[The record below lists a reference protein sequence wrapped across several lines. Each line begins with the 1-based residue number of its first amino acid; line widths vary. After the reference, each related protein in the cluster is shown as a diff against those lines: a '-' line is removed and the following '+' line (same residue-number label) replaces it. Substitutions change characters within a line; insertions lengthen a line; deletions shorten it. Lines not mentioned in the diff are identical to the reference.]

1 MDSTEY
7 IGFLDIKKMP
17 QLQIFMKLEQFEVG
31 LPLQKPKMVI

>member
-7 IGFLDIKKMP
+7 IGFLDIKKMA